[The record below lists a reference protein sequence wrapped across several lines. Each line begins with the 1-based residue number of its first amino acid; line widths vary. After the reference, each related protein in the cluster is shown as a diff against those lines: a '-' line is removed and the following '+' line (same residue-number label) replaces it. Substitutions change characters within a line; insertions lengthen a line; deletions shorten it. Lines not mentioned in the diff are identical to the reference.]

1 LRDEFAIKYPVSLI
15 NELLNG
21 VPVSMHFLV
30 LIAIAM
36 LTACVKSPDGTITDD
51 QRNREIDFAIWLPEA
66 SNPAPL
72 ILLSHGSG
80 GHYINF
86 GWLTNALLDAGYV
99 VAAVNHPF
107 NTVRD
112 ETPEGVVRVW
122 DRPPD
127 LSLLLS
133 YLLEDPRW
141 NVSIDASRIGA
152 AGFSSGGYTVI
163 ALAGAIYELGRMQS
177 YCAGERR
184 GADCDLAPMLSG
196 PESEA
201 SASLK
206 DSRVRAVFSMAPA
219 VGPAIT
225 PESLAGISIPIS
237 IFATEDDEWL
247 QPDLNAE
254 YYAKGVPGAE
264 LTLLPRGGHFLF
276 LSCDPVTAAADWF
289 IGQFNLC
296 GRGIDVDRDA
306 TQRDIAAKAV
316 EFFNEHLS
324 RSGETGK
331 SRS

>member
-1 LRDEFAIKYPVSLI
+1 
-15 NELLNG
+15 
-21 VPVSMHFLV
+21 MHILV
-30 LIAIAM
+30 LIAIIM

-51 QRNREIDFAIWLPEA
+51 QRNREIDFAVWLPEA
-66 SNPAPL
+66 SSPAPL

-86 GWLTNALLDAGYV
+86 SWLTNALLEAGYV

-133 YLLEDPRW
+133 HLLEDPRW
-141 NVSIDASRIGA
+141 NVSIDANRIGA

-163 ALAGAIYELGRMQS
+163 ALAGGIYELGRMQS
-177 YCAGERR
+177 YCAGEKR

-196 PESEA
+196 PEPKA

-206 DSRVRAVFSMAPA
+206 DSRIRAVLSMAPA

-225 PESLAGISIPIS
+225 PESLAEISVPIS
-237 IFATEDDEWL
+237 IVAAEDDEWL
-247 QPDLNAE
+247 QPALNAE
-254 YYAKGVPGAE
+254 YYAKGIPGAE
-264 LTLLPRGGHFLF
+264 LTLVPRGGHFLF
-276 LSCDPVTAAADWF
+276 LSCDPITAVADWF
-289 IGQFNLC
+289 ISQFNLC
-296 GRGIDVDRDA
+296 GGGIDADREA
-306 TQRDIAAKAV
+306 MQSDIAAKAV

-324 RSGETGK
+324 RSGETVI